1 MLSSTTTYEQ
11 MDREELVRLAG
22 EQALLKH
29 DLQRLGAEHQ
39 RDLTA
44 LRSLANDI
52 GHARDWHAR
61 GVELLDR
68 IRDRQQLTADGHRR
82 LAELSKLTGIN

>member
-1 MLSSTTTYEQ
+1 MLSSTTYDA

-22 EQALLKH
+22 EQALLK
-29 DLQRLGAEHQ
+29 QEMSRLSAEHQ
-39 RDLTA
+39 RDITA
-44 LRSLANDI
+44 LRNLANDV
-52 GHARDWHAR
+52 GHATNWHAR

-68 IRDRQQLTADGHRR
+68 IRDRQQQTAEGNRR